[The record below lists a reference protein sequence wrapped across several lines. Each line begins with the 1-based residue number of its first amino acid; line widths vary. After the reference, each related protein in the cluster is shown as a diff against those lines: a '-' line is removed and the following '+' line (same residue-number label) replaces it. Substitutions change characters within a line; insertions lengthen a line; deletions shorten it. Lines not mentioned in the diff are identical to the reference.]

1 DKRFDEAAKALDRPM
16 TVYEFYR
23 IVAPVVAA
31 IKCGHTGVRVNPDLA
46 KGNVMLPLVVRVLD
60 GKVYVLK
67 DLSGGKN
74 SLAGQELRAVNGVAR
89 VKIVQTML
97 AAASGDGDVQTSR
110 MRNID
115 GANFSTNLIDLL
127 GLHSPY
133 TVTLWDP
140 KQSREHTVVLE
151 GIEASKLR
159 EQRPKDSATLT
170 FFDDGMIADLKIHRF
185 GGKANDKNLDAYIRE
200 AFGQIDQKKR
210 RTLILDLRDN
220 ACR

>member
-1 DKRFDEAAKALDRPM
+1 KAHFFKKAPPPPQKNAPPPAAGAANPVPAEQLREDFLILRRALEEGHPGIYRYTARAELDKRFDEAAKALDRPM
-16 TVYEFYR
+16 TVHEFYR

-31 IKCGHTGVRVNPDLA
+31 IKCGHTGARVNPDLA
-46 KGNVMLPLVVRVLD
+46 EGNVMLPLVVRVLD
-60 GKVYVLK
+60 GKVDVVQ

-89 VKIVQTML
+89 AKIVQTML

-151 GIEASKLR
+151 
-159 EQRPKDSATLT
+159 
-170 FFDDGMIADLKIHRF
+170 
-185 GGKANDKNLDAYIRE
+185 
-200 AFGQIDQKKR
+200 
-210 RTLILDLRDN
+210 
-220 ACR
+220 